1 MNAINVSGSGNAV
14 TSITKSGKTVSFVKG
29 ATFLTS
35 HQSLAG
41 YATES
46 WVKGLKYIT
55 DADAAAKYQ
64 PKGNYLTSHQ
74 SLADY
79 AKKTDIPVVPTKVSA
94 FVNDANYLTA
104 HQSLDGYVNAVTTTG
119 TGNAVTGITKSGK
132 TVMVTKGANFLTSHQ
147 DISGKSDTTHTHS
160 VKINGVTKTIAATG
174 GTPVDLGN
182 YLTSHQSLAG
192 YATESWVKGLKYIT
206 DADAAAKY
214 QLKGNYL
221 TSHQSLAGYAKT
233 SQIPTKVSQ
242 LTNDSGFL
250 TSHQSLAAYLKT
262 ADADK
267 KYLGKTEKAASA
279 STADNASKVN
289 GHTVYANVPSNAKFT
304 DTEYVIPTL
313 EFAPTS
319 DTLTFTDNG
328 RIRPFKVGYMCRV
341 ADSSAEHGYKFY
353 QLYNISGPNA
363 VWGEIA
369 GGDYNETVTVILK
382 STASSSDS
390 KLNGAVVTVKNTM
403 SGETQTQTWKGT
415 PLVFKIPSVN
425 TYTVSVSSISE
436 YAAPVSQSYTAGIS
450 TSRNV
455 IMTYS
460 NLPLGIYIYDTDGH
474 FTLSENWDTANN
486 SKVVGVYVGTE
497 NSKFIIALTSP
508 DETYSWGD
516 SVQVSGI
523 VTSTNQENAMKDY
536 AGKLN
541 TEKIIARLGTEA
553 AAAAYCRNYIFKNG
567 NIGYLWSLGEAKEAC
582 NNISK
587 INKAFATIGSTQ
599 FAGGLYWTSTQ
610 GDKDNAW
617 ALNVLYDRIGFY
629 DKVAIYR
636 VRAVCSI

>member
-1 MNAINVSGSGNAV
+1 MKYVTDADVAAKYQPIGNYLTSHQSLDGYVNAINVSGSGNAV
-14 TSITKSGKTVSFVKG
+14 TSITKSGKTLAIVKG

-41 YATES
+41 YATET

-74 SLADY
+74 
-79 AKKTDIPVVPTKVSA
+79 
-94 FVNDANYLTA
+94 
-104 HQSLDGYVNAVTTTG
+104 
-119 TGNAVTGITKSGK
+119 
-132 TVMVTKGANFLTSHQ
+132 
-147 DISGKSDTTHTHS
+147 DISGKSDKSHTHS

-174 GTPVDLGN
+174 GTPVDL
-182 YLTSHQSLAG
+182 
-192 YATESWVKGLKYIT
+192 
-206 DADAAAKY
+206 
-214 QLKGNYL
+214 GNYL

-250 TSHQSLAAYLKT
+250 TSHQSLAAYIKT
-262 ADADK
+262 VDADK

-319 DTLTFTDNG
+319 DTLTFTDKG
-328 RIRPFKVGYMCRV
+328 AIRPFKVGYMCRV
-341 ADSSAEHGYKFY
+341 ADPSAEHGYKFY

-363 VWGEIA
+363 VWGEIS
-369 GGDYNETVTVILK
+369 GGGYYETVTVTLK
-382 STASSSDS
+382 STVSSSDS

-508 DETYSWGD
+508 DETYSWGN

-523 VTSTNQENAMKDY
+523 VTSINQENAMKDY

-567 NIGYLWSLGEAKEAC
+567 NIGYLWSLGEAKEAR

-599 FAGGLYWTSTQ
+599 FVGDFYWTSTQ

-629 DKVAIYR
+629 DKVVEYR